1 MNPEDYKGK
10 EQTYIKHTLLNNY
23 LYRLFMIIGRYE
35 DSISYVDCFAG
46 PWQEGRD
53 DLRDTSI
60 AISLNIMKKC
70 QEGLSQLGKNVQ
82 FNALYIEKDKESF
95 DKLESFLAKKEW
107 NEVDAKALPGEFYE
121 LRDDILK
128 WCGEG
133 NFTFFFVD
141 HTGWRKAIEIPTLR
155 PLLQRQN
162 SEYLINFMFDF
173 VLRAHTQ
180 TQFEEQMKEIFG
192 EVLDTT
198 GMTPKERE
206 VFFMK
211 QYRKRLKS
219 AQPSTTRKPR
229 SAYVK
234 VLYPLKDRT
243 IYDMVY
249 LTRHPLGIVV
259 FMEVL
264 EKLDLIQKKV
274 RAQAKQERRVEKS
287 GQQEFPSAFTKI
299 KYKDDKIGLSEV
311 KDYWLSKLS
320 YEPKRFGVVEFAD
333 MIEETDWFIN
343 DFQMAVKEL
352 HDEGKVI
359 NTDAKNIER
368 RQTLFVNYKAN
379 ANKGEFLKKIK

>member
-23 LYRLFMIIGRYE
+23 LYRLFMIIGQYE

-46 PWQEGRD
+46 PWQEDSD
-53 DLRDTSI
+53 DLRATSI

-70 QEGLSQLGKNVQ
+70 QEGLSQRGKNVQ
-82 FNALYIEKDKESF
+82 FRALYIEKDKESF
-95 DKLESFLAKKEW
+95 DKLKSFLAKKEW
-107 NEVDAKALPGEFYE
+107 NEVDVKPLPGEFHE

-128 WCGEG
+128 WCGKG

-198 GMTPKERE
+198 SMTPKEKE

-211 QYRKRLKS
+211 QYRNRLKS

-287 GQQEFPSAFTKI
+287 GQHEFPSAFTKI
-299 KYKDDKIGLSEV
+299 KYEDDKVGLSEV

-343 DFQMAVKEL
+343 DFQVAFRKL
-352 HDEGKVI
+352 HDEGRVK
-359 NTDAKNIER
+359 NLDAENMKR
-368 RQTLFVNYKAN
+368 RKTLFVNYKAN
-379 ANKGEFLKKIK
+379 DNNGEFLKKIK

>member
-23 LYRLFMIIGRYE
+23 LYRLFMIIGRHE

-107 NEVDAKALPGEFYE
+107 NEVDAKALPGKFYE

-173 VLRAHTQ
+173 VLRAHTRINCSLSL
-180 TQFEEQMKEIFG
+180 THNNSFRII
-192 EVLDTT
+192 VST
-198 GMTPKERE
+198 GG
-206 VFFMK
+206 
-211 QYRKRLKS
+211 S
-219 AQPSTTRKPR
+219 N
-229 SAYVK
+229 
-234 VLYPLKDRT
+234 
-243 IYDMVY
+243 
-249 LTRHPLGIVV
+249 
-259 FMEVL
+259 
-264 EKLDLIQKKV
+264 
-274 RAQAKQERRVEKS
+274 
-287 GQQEFPSAFTKI
+287 
-299 KYKDDKIGLSEV
+299 LS
-311 KDYWLSKLS
+311 
-320 YEPKRFGVVEFAD
+320 
-333 MIEETDWFIN
+333 
-343 DFQMAVKEL
+343 
-352 HDEGKVI
+352 
-359 NTDAKNIER
+359 
-368 RQTLFVNYKAN
+368 
-379 ANKGEFLKKIK
+379 